1 MEAIWQGKH
10 GLQWL
15 LRIQRQ
21 TAGIQNWR
29 PAVALAAFVDRPAS
43 CSSNR
48 RWYKQKDPLYQ
59 IQQSGPQEFGF
70 PFS

>member
-1 MEAIWQGKH
+1 MGMEAIWQGKH

-29 PAVALAAFVDRPAS
+29 PAVALAAFIDRPAS

-48 RWYKQKDPLYQ
+48 RQKQKNPSSQ
-59 IQQSGPQEFGF
+59 IRPKRVQEN
-70 PFS
+70 